1 MFLAYPTEL
10 DTAAALTEA
19 ASGSEEE
26 GNNTISSANFFHAVW
41 WLRCEILMHRSH
53 LSSLTFLFPRCM
65 MMKNLSLDRFKAL
78 ARVTLKISILMR

>member
-1 MFLAYPTEL
+1 MLGMFLVYPTEL

-41 WLRCEILMHRSH
+41 WLFGDLGNKPDTGNLIYQ
-53 LSSLTFLFPRCM
+53 SSGC
-65 MMKNLSLDRFKAL
+65 
-78 ARVTLKISILMR
+78 